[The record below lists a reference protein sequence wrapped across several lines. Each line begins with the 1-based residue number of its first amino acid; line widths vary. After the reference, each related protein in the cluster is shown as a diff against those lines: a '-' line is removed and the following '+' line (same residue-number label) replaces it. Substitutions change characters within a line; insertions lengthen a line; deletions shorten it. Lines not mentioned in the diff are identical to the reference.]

1 MGCTRTEQTFCRN
14 SPAWNFI
21 FYTLILVIGLL
32 IFFSYFVK
40 NVTRNFKN
48 QDWLWINCQSKMHT
62 SLCKGRSNSPTA
74 TTDKE
79 GEWLRTGDMT
89 RLHSLRLRQGWK
101 LIGCYQVQGQECH
114 TIHLNESKCFCTET
128 ACTITS
134 YHAAVVF
141 AARLVSQKITCQM
154 EGVPA
159 AFSIKTKHSKDYN
172 IIQVILSSNNNPR
185 IIYRTN

>member
-79 GEWLRTGDMT
+79 GEWLRTGGHDTTALAAAASGLEIDWLLSSSRAGMSHDPFK
-89 RLHSLRLRQGWK
+89 REQMLLHRNSM
-101 LIGCYQVQGQECH
+101 H
-114 TIHLNESKCFCTET
+114 
-128 ACTITS
+128 
-134 YHAAVVF
+134 
-141 AARLVSQKITCQM
+141 
-154 EGVPA
+154 
-159 AFSIKTKHSKDYN
+159 DN
-172 IIQVILSSNNNPR
+172 IIPCSCCVCCASCFSEDYLPDGRSTGSIFHKDKAQ
-185 IIYRTN
+185 